1 MIDQAELPG
10 ALTLEQRMEIVT
22 AKEMMAVMD
31 EAALK
36 AYLICLIEQQM
47 LQDNQI
53 KLLLRM

>member
-1 MIDQAELPG
+1 
-10 ALTLEQRMEIVT
+10 MEIVT